1 MLIKYAQGRDVY
13 ICDFVE
19 AIKMCKSKVYK
30 LYNDL
35 ECKFK
40 DEVFNGFQ
48 IFLDDKHEVLPLI
61 FTKSPSG
68 DND

>member
-1 MLIKYAQGRDVY
+1 
-13 ICDFVE
+13 
-19 AIKMCKSKVYK
+19 VYK

-61 FTKSPSG
+61 FTKSPSC